1 MIGVIKMNTYK
12 IYKINPNVKDL
23 LNQYPEIKEKII
35 ELEPKNIFFTKQMD
49 CLFNNN
55 DGVSVFIEYNLNE
68 RYDYSRERNT
78 HIIKNQLTKEKITCT
93 VFDYYIII
101 EATKKSNIFLDIL
114 YQISKSY
121 VIMSEQVKNLEV

>member
-12 IYKINPNVKDL
+12 IYKINPNVEDL
-23 LNQYPEIKEKII
+23 LEQYPEIKEKII
-35 ELEPKNIFFTKQMD
+35 ELEPKNVFFTKQME

-55 DGVSVFIEYNLNE
+55 DGVSDFIEYKLNE

-78 HIIKNQLTKEKITCT
+78 HIINNQLTKEKITCS

-121 VIMSEQVKNLEV
+121 VIMSEQVKKLEV